1 MPNYEEYE
9 YSEHEF
15 SWELPVGVTAI
26 EFPNSKIFK
35 KYEKFVFVADVNNG
49 YIYKFKLDDT
59 RTKFVFESPHLQDNV
74 LNIYKNSPDYLQYVE
89 DATFVSDTGC
99 LVSGFPC
106 SMLEPMDEILF
117 AKNFGVITDMKFG
130 PDGALYVISLMEG
143 KIYRIAN

>member
-1 MPNYEEYE
+1 
-9 YSEHEF
+9 
-15 SWELPVGVTAI
+15 
-26 EFPNSKIFK
+26 
-35 KYEKFVFVADVNNG
+35 VNNG

-89 DATFVSDTGC
+89 DGTFVSDTGC
-99 LVSGFPC
+99 IVSSFPC
-106 SMLEPMDEILF
+106 STLEPMDEILF

>member
-1 MPNYEEYE
+1 M
-9 YSEHEF
+9 
-15 SWELPVGVTAI
+15 PVGVTAI

-35 KYEKFVFVADVNNG
+35 KYENFVFVADVNNG
-49 YIYKFKLDDT
+49 NIYKFELDDT

-74 LNIYKNSPDYLQYVE
+74 LNIYRNSSDYLRHVE
-89 DATFVSDTGC
+89 DATYVGDTGC

-106 SMLEPMDEILF
+106 SAIEPMDEILF
-117 AKNFGVITDMKFG
+117 AKNLGVITDMKFG